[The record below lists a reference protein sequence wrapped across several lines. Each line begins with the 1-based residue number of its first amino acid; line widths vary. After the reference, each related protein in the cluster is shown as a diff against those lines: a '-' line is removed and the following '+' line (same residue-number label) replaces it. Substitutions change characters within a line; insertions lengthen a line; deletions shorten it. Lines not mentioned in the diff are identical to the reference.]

1 MSVIRIT
8 GETRYA
14 AQVERCARQAAAR
27 LRVPVPGNLRIHLAT
42 VRHTVIVRGQYCAPT
57 PRSRVIAR
65 GWVNGYGRVNS
76 IAMVRHHDGS
86 IPDMTIRWEC
96 GRVLLWHA
104 GVQDPAAQ
112 ERRMNAKGFRSW
124 R

>member
-1 MSVIRIT
+1 VSAMRIT
-8 GETRYA
+8 GATRHA
-14 AQVERCARQAAAR
+14 AQVERCAREAAAR
-27 LRVPVPGNLRIHLAT
+27 LRVPVSDGLRIHVAT
-42 VRHTVIVRGQYCAPT
+42 VRHTVVVRGQYCAPT

-65 GWVNGYGRVNS
+65 GWVNGFGRINS
-76 IAMVRHHDGS
+76 IAVVRHPDGT
-86 IPDMTIRWEC
+86 IPDMTVRWET

-104 GVQDPAAQ
+104 GVRDPAEQ